1 MAVIETGLGGRL
13 DATNVLNPCLTI
25 TTHISRD
32 HTEILGSTIRKI
44 AMEKAGIIKPCVP
57 HLIGDLPGAAARVM
71 DEKCR
76 KQKTILYRVRASE
89 SSHDQDNIWL
99 EYKGKSVNLTGSSLP
114 LRGEHQLRN
123 CAVALKAVEILSD
136 RGFVI
141 KKTGVR
147 KGLEGIGWAGRFQ
160 VIRKKGKPTLV
171 LDVCHNDSGAAA
183 FAETFAQEFPGRKTE
198 IILGLVKGKEHR
210 RIVRSLSSIARGF
223 SLVPMKTKRSM
234 DIGELISAMDWNG
247 LPVKKFGRLG
257 TAYSHLLKSAVSGDI
272 ISIVG
277 SHYLVGEFLRNC

>member
-1 MAVIETGLGGRL
+1 VIETGLGGRL
-13 DATNVLNPCLTI
+13 DATNVLQPSLTI

-44 AMEKAGIIKPCVP
+44 ALEKAGIIKPHVP
-57 HLIGDLPGAAARVM
+57 HLIGILPGTAGRVM
-71 DEKCR
+71 DEVCGR
-76 KQKTILYRVRASE
+76 QKAPLFRAEASE
-89 SSHDQDNIWL
+89 YSHDQDNLLL
-99 EYKGKSVNLTGSSLP
+99 EYRGKRMNLPGSRLP
-114 LRGEHQLRN
+114 LRGEHQFRN
-123 CAVALKAVEILSD
+123 CAVALKAVDILSD

-141 KKTGVR
+141 KRTSIR
-147 KGLEGIGWAGRFQ
+147 KGLEGIDWAGRFQ
-160 VIRKKGKPTLV
+160 VIRKNGNPTLV

-198 IILGLVKGKEHR
+198 IILGLVKRKEHR

-223 SLVPMKTKRSM
+223 SLVPLKTRRST
-234 DIGELISAMDWNG
+234 DIRELVTDLNRNG
-247 LPVKKFGRLG
+247 VPVKTYSRLG
-257 TAYSHLLKSAVSGDI
+257 TAYSHLLKSADSGDI